1 MKYLSQACESEQ
13 RLTLLL
19 SLTSISSQPVI
30 QALRDHLQANWRGLS
45 DTSAAALNGVQLPN
59 FNRALKT
66 LNAVAATVE
75 QIKDLDWQ
83 HLKSVK

>member
-1 MKYLSQACESEQ
+1 MRYLTQGAESEQ

-19 SLTSISSQPVI
+19 SLTSISSKPVI
-30 QALRDHLQANWRGLS
+30 QALRDHLQKDWRGLS

-66 LNAVAATVE
+66 LNAVATTVE

>member
-1 MKYLSQACESEQ
+1 MRYLTQGGESKPRFQ
-13 RLTLLL
+13 LLL
-19 SLTSISSQPVI
+19 QLTKISSENLQD
-30 QALRDHLQANWRGLS
+30 ALQDYLCHGYS

-66 LNAVAATVE
+66 LNDVAAIIE
-75 QIKDLDWQ
+75 QVKDLDWQ

>member
-1 MKYLSQACESEQ
+1 MKYLSRACESEK
-13 RLTLLL
+13 RLTLLI
-19 SLTSISSQPVI
+19 SLTRINSEPVI
-30 QALRDHLQANWRGLS
+30 QALRDHLQTNWRGLS

-59 FNRALKT
+59 FNRALKK
-66 LNAVAATVE
+66 LNDVAAIVE